1 MRKNFGLLKIATD
14 RCYTKTKTDVFGAE
28 FFGSVFG
35 VRFLPKFTEV
45 QKLRKVHM
53 QVAAKKAAPTSKQAV
68 ARMES

>member
-35 VRFLPKFTEV
+35 FYQV
-45 QKLRKVHM
+45 QKLCKVHM